1 VSGSCPDGSSL
12 PADNGARGSDVHPAR
27 RTIWDTSGHSRSGPD
42 VDDPLYT
49 EDLDLTAV
57 TIAEQLTALLQTVHR
72 RADKPSLR
80 ALRNSQGR
88 SRPM

>member
-1 VSGSCPDGSSL
+1 M
-12 PADNGARGSDVHPAR
+12 
-27 RTIWDTSGHSRSGPD
+27 
-42 VDDPLYT
+42 DDPLYT